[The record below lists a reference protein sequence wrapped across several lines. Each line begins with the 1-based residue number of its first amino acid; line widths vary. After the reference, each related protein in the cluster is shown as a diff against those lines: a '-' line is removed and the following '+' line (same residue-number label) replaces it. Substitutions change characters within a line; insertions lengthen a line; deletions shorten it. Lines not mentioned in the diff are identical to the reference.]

1 MEKKAEWGLLS
12 NVTKQFT
19 EECGKMI
26 SAWNDKNF
34 CHEIKYWNFFSL
46 EYIQSKIEAELV
58 FMFFLPFN

>member
-34 CHEIKYWNFFSL
+34 CHEIKYCNFFSL
-46 EYIQSKIEAELV
+46 EYIQSKIE
-58 FMFFLPFN
+58 FSFS